1 MTQRGRYG
9 KYIQSL
15 CTGMD
20 FLVLNV
26 VFFITCFLEQD
37 NSDFC
42 SRIVWL
48 LVNLSYVPVV
58 LWFRNYRQV
67 RSASMDIVVLNAL
80 RAVGL
85 HALCFLS
92 MLFIVSIENI
102 SLSTYLRFYG
112 FCFVA
117 IPIWWVI
124 VRVLLRKFRRSGRN
138 FTRVII
144 VGANATAVRLYKEL
158 ISESGY
164 GYRITGVFG
173 ADYPAELPAD
183 LYRGGYDEVEDF
195 VHRENID
202 EIYYTL
208 SGKHENILRRIINV
222 ANDNVVSFFYVPQI
236 SRYISGRFELY
247 RMGSMPMLTLNCNPL
262 TRLVNRLI
270 KRVFDVVF
278 SSLVLVVLFPL
289 VFVPVAIAIKLSS
302 HGPVFFRQ
310 MRTGYRGIDFVCLK
324 FRTMKVNVDSDRVQ
338 AKEDDPRKTRVGDFL
353 RRTSIDELPQFIN
366 VLKGEM
372 SIVGPRPHM
381 LKHTDEYRRLIGE
394 YMVRH
399 KVKPG
404 ITGWAQVCGW
414 RGPTAELWQM
424 EKRVEHDVWYI
435 ENWSFLLD
443 LKIIVRT
450 VANAI
455 HGEENAF

>member
-9 KYIQSL
+9 KYIQTL

-67 RSASMDIVVLNAL
+67 RSAKMDVIILNAL
-80 RAVGL
+80 RTVGL

-92 MLFIVSIENI
+92 MLFILSIERI
-102 SLSTYLRFYG
+102 SLITYLTFYG

-117 IPIWWVI
+117 IPIWWAI
-124 VRVLLRKFRRSGRN
+124 ARILLRKFRRRGRN

-144 VGANATAVRLYKEL
+144 VGTNTTSERLYKEL
-158 ISESGY
+158 MSDAGY
-164 GYRITGVFG
+164 GYRIVGVFG
-173 ADYPAELPAD
+173 PDKPIGLPKY
-183 LYRGGYDEVEDF
+183 LYRGGYEDVDEF
-195 VHRENID
+195 VQKEAVD

-208 SGKHENILRRIINV
+208 SGKHEDILRRTINV
-222 ANDNVVSFFYVPQI
+222 ANDNVVAFYYVPQI
-236 SRYISGRFELY
+236 SRYISGRFELHS
-247 RMGSMPMLTLNCNPL
+247 MGAMPMLTLNCNPL
-262 TRLVNRLI
+262 TRSVNQAI
-270 KRVFDVVF
+270 KRTFDIVF
-278 SSLVLVVLFPL
+278 SASVLVVLLPL

-302 HGPVFFRQ
+302 PGPVFFRQ
-310 MRTGYRGIDFVCLK
+310 TRTGYRGIDFMCLK
-324 FRTMKVNVDSDRVQ
+324 FRTMKVNADSDKVQ
-338 AKEDDPRKTRVGDFL
+338 AQENDPRKTRVGDFL

-366 VLKGEM
+366 VLKGDM

-381 LKHTDEYRRLIGE
+381 LKHTDEYRKLISK

-414 RGPTAELWQM
+414 RGPTEELWKM

-443 LKIIVRT
+443 LKIIART
-450 VANAI
+450 VVNAVK
-455 HGEENAF
+455 GEENAF